1 LLRGILKRLPSSG
14 GRGERTALVAL
25 RAFLPYARPHWRG
38 FALALVG
45 VIASS
50 LVSLI
55 TPWPLKFLVDNV
67 LHVGKASPGAASPT
81 MLVLGIAGAIV
92 AIAALQGLFS
102 YLEDFFL
109 PAASERVAFA
119 VRRALFAHMQRLSLT
134 FHDKQR
140 TGDMITRVIN
150 DVTKVQ
156 ELVTDSL
163 LTDGLSSVLQY
174 VGMLTIMFFF
184 NWKLGLVAMVWSP
197 LVVLASTYFR
207 RRIKDQ
213 EYHVRQR
220 EGNLTSHAQETISSI
235 RVVKAFGRERHAL
248 EHFEKQAGE
257 MAEGNV
263 NVERLEARFSWV
275 MTILSASGLAVLVA
289 FGAQQVLAG
298 AISAGTLIVF
308 IQYMKQLQSP
318 MNTLSRLW
326 SKLARVAVR
335 AERIMEVFDERP
347 ALEERPGAQTA
358 PRFRGEVRFEGVS
371 FDYDPDRPV
380 LRDIELEIKPGEAAA
395 VVGATGAGK
404 STLSSLILRL
414 YDPVKGSVLIDGRDI
429 RDYKPDSLV
438 EQIGV
443 VLQESLLFQTTI
455 RENIAYGSPK
465 ATFEEI
471 QEAARLAYCEDFIRN
486 LPKGFE
492 TVVGERGGTLSGG
505 QRQRIAIAR
514 AVIRDTPILI
524 LDEPTTGL
532 DAESEEIVMRAL
544 ERLMEG
550 RTTLMIAHKLST
562 VIRADRIYVL
572 EEGKITEQGTHEELT
587 ARGGA
592 YERAFRLQTIPGQD
606 VV

>member
-1 LLRGILKRLPSSG
+1 
-14 GRGERTALVAL
+14 
-25 RAFLPYARPHWRG
+25 
-38 FALALVG
+38 
-45 VIASS
+45 
-50 LVSLI
+50 
-55 TPWPLKFLVDNV
+55 
-67 LHVGKASPGAASPT
+67 
-81 MLVLGIAGAIV
+81 
-92 AIAALQGLFS
+92 
-102 YLEDFFL
+102 
-109 PAASERVAFA
+109 
-119 VRRALFAHMQRLSLT
+119 
-134 FHDKQR
+134 
-140 TGDMITRVIN
+140 
-150 DVTKVQ
+150 
-156 ELVTDSL
+156 
-163 LTDGLSSVLQY
+163 
-174 VGMLTIMFFF
+174 MFFF

-197 LVVLASTYFR
+197 VVVLASMYFR
-207 RRIKDQ
+207 QRIRDQ

-220 EGNLTSHAQETISSI
+220 EGNLLSHAQETISSI

-248 EHFEKQAGE
+248 EHFEMQAGE
-257 MAEGNV
+257 MAERNV

-308 IQYMKQLQSP
+308 ITYMKQIQSP

-326 SKLARVAVR
+326 AKLARVAVR

-347 ALEERPGAQTA
+347 AVEERPGAQTA

-371 FDYDPDRPV
+371 FGYDPDRPV
-380 LRDIELEIKPGEAAA
+380 LRDIELEIKPGEVAA

-429 RDYKPDSLV
+429 RDYKQDSLV
-438 EQIGV
+438 DQIGV

-514 AVIRDTPILI
+514 AVIRDT
-524 LDEPTTGL
+524 TGL
-532 DAESEEIVMRAL
+532 DAVSEEIVMRAL

-572 EEGKITEQGTHEELT
+572 EEGEIAEEGTHEELT

-592 YERAFRLQTIPGQD
+592 YERALRLQTIPGQD
-606 VV
+606 AG

>member
-1 LLRGILKRLPSSG
+1 MLRGILKRFSSSG
-14 GRGERTALVAL
+14 GRGERPALVAL
-25 RAFLPYARPHWRG
+25 RAFLPYARPYWRG

-67 LHVGKASPGAASPT
+67 LHVGQPSPGAASPT
-81 MLVLGIAGAIV
+81 MIVLGISGAIV
-92 AIAALQGLFS
+92 AIAAFQGLFT

-119 VRRALFAHMQRLSLT
+119 VRRSLFAHMQRLSLA

-197 LVVLASTYFR
+197 VVVLASMYFR
-207 RRIKDQ
+207 QRIRDQ

-248 EHFEKQAGE
+248 ERFEKQAGE
-257 MAEGNV
+257 MAERNV

-298 AISAGTLIVF
+298 ALSAGTLIVF
-308 IQYMKQLQSP
+308 ITYMKQLQSP

-326 SKLARVAVR
+326 AKLARVAVR

-347 ALEERPGAQTA
+347 AVEERPGAQTA

-380 LRDIELEIKPGEAAA
+380 LRDIELEIQPGEVAA

-471 QEAARLAYCEDFIRN
+471 QEAARIAYCEDFIRD

-572 EEGKITEQGTHEELT
+572 EEGEIKEQGTHEELT

-606 VV
+606 VR

>member
-1 LLRGILKRLPSSG
+1 MLRGVLKRFTSSG
-14 GRGERTALVAL
+14 GKGERPALVAL
-25 RAFLPYARPHWRG
+25 RAFLPYARPYWRG

-67 LHVGKASPGAASPT
+67 LHVGQPSPGAASPT
-81 MLVLGIAGAIV
+81 MIVLGISGAIV
-92 AIAALQGLFS
+92 AIAAFQGLFT

-119 VRRALFAHMQRLSLT
+119 VRRSLFAHMQRLSLA

-197 LVVLASTYFR
+197 VVVLASMYFR
-207 RRIKDQ
+207 QRIRDQ

-248 EHFEKQAGE
+248 ERFEKQAGE
-257 MAEGNV
+257 MAERNV

-298 AISAGTLIVF
+298 ALSAGTLIVF
-308 IQYMKQLQSP
+308 ITYMKQLQSP

-326 SKLARVAVR
+326 AKLARVAVR

-347 ALEERPGAQTA
+347 AVKERPGAKTA
-358 PRFRGEVRFEGVS
+358 PHFRGEVRFEGVS
-371 FDYDPDRPV
+371 FGYDPDRPV
-380 LRDIELEIKPGEAAA
+380 LRDIDLEIKPGEVAA

-455 RENIAYGSPK
+455 QENIAYGNPK

-471 QEAARLAYCEDFIRN
+471 QEAARVAYCEDFIRN
-486 LPKGFE
+486 LPNGFD

-572 EEGKITEQGTHEELT
+572 QEGEIVEEGTHEELT

-592 YERAFRLQTIPGQD
+592 YERALRLQTIPGQD
-606 VV
+606 VR

>member
-1 LLRGILKRLPSSG
+1 MLRGVLKRFTSSEG
-14 GRGERTALVAL
+14 KGERPALVAL
-25 RAFLPYARPHWRG
+25 RAFLPYARPYWRG

-67 LHVGKASPGAASPT
+67 LHVGQPSPGAASPT
-81 MLVLGIAGAIV
+81 MIVLGIAGAIV
-92 AIAALQGLFS
+92 AIAAFQGLFT

-119 VRRALFAHMQRLSLT
+119 VRRALFAHMQRLSLA

-197 LVVLASTYFR
+197 VVVLASMYFR
-207 RRIKDQ
+207 QRIRDQ

-220 EGNLTSHAQETISSI
+220 EGNLISHAQETISSI

-248 EHFEKQAGE
+248 ERFEKQAGE
-257 MAEGNV
+257 MAERNV

-298 AISAGTLIVF
+298 ALSAGTLIVF
-308 IQYMKQLQSP
+308 ITYMKQLQSP

-326 SKLARVAVR
+326 AKLARVAVR

-347 ALEERPGAQTA
+347 AVEERPGAQTA

-380 LRDIELEIKPGEAAA
+380 LRDIELEIQPGEVAA

-572 EEGKITEQGTHEELT
+572 EEGEITEEGTHEELT

-606 VV
+606 VR

>member
-1 LLRGILKRLPSSG
+1 MLRGIFGRFTSSG
-14 GRGERTALVAL
+14 GQGERPALVAL

-67 LHVGKASPGAASPT
+67 LQVGQPSPGAASP
-81 MLVLGIAGAIV
+81 MMIVLGIAGAIV
-92 AIAALQGLFS
+92 AIAALQGLFT

-119 VRRALFAHMQRLSLT
+119 VRRSLFAHMQRLSLT

-197 LVVLASTYFR
+197 VVVLASMYFR
-207 RRIKDQ
+207 QRIRDQ

-235 RVVKAFGRERHAL
+235 RVVKAFGREGHAL
-248 EHFEKQAGE
+248 ELFEKQAGE
-257 MAEGNV
+257 MAERNV

-298 AISAGTLIVF
+298 ALSAGTLIVF
-308 IQYMKQLQSP
+308 ITYMKQIQSP

-326 SKLARVAVR
+326 AKLARVAVR

-347 ALEERPGAQTA
+347 AVEERPGAQTA

-371 FDYDPDRPV
+371 FGYDPDRPV
-380 LRDIELEIKPGEAAA
+380 LRDIELEIKPGEVVA

-455 RENIAYGSPK
+455 RENVAYGSPK

-532 DAESEEIVMRAL
+532 DAVSEEIVMRAL

-562 VIRADRIYVL
+562 VIRADRIYVV
-572 EEGKITEQGTHEELT
+572 EEGEIVEEGTHEELT

-592 YERAFRLQTIPGQD
+592 YERALRLQTIPGQD
-606 VV
+606 AG